1 MGDLAESIPDVKKRF
16 VTTQYQGKIQMKKH
30 DLEALYGHNI
40 LSGNLSAGL
49 SFPLLVQQL
58 VLYLHLHQSAK
69 RKPKPML
76 ESTTKGA

>member
-1 MGDLAESIPDVKKRF
+1 
-16 VTTQYQGKIQMKKH
+16 MKKH
-30 DLEALYGHNI
+30 DSEALYGHNI

-49 SFPLLVQQL
+49 SFPLLMQQL